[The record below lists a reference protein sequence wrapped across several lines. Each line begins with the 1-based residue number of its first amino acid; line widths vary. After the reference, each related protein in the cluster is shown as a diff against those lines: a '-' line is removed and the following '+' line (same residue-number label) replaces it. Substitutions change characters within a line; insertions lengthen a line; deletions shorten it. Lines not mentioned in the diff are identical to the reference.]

1 MLIMKEKYLNNLNGL
16 HLIEKTIVNY
26 LKLKLNYGLL
36 FIIYSWIQKVE
47 ENMNSMILRKVIS

>member
-47 ENMNSMILRKVIS
+47 ENMNLMILRKVIS